1 MYKKQK
7 PMKIGIRRFKTILLK
22 SVETNTYPSISPQV
36 CLLILKDLE
45 KYVPS
50 RNPKDSK
57 FLNYKVEDLRK

>member
-36 CLLILKDLE
+36 CLLILRDLE

-50 RNPKDSK
+50 RNPKDAK